1 MKDEAT
7 GEVPVA
13 FIVRSN
19 GFEITEDEIKEYIA
33 KQVRICLVLILRCNS
48 NFSLVSNAKKVQ
60 HTY

>member
-33 KQVRICLVLILRCNS
+33 KQVRIYLVLILRSNS
-48 NFSLVSNAKKVQ
+48 NFSLLSSAS
-60 HTY
+60 